1 MLNPNLGISLH
12 YWAQGPVHK
21 KGNKDSLREWVAQ
34 FETLRAGRVYII
46 LSEPHPSKRGELKLK
61 YKDMDHAAEA
71 IRGLHAAGIEAGCME
86 WSCAKDKHV
95 EAQNARMAYMQLNVP
110 ECIAYQ
116 EDAEGT
122 WSASSSAQVARACA
136 KKRQFI
142 LELAEKS
149 ERPMME
155 LSVTYIPF
163 VGGVH
168 RDVHTLI
175 NTIIDIWAN
184 LFAGECPED
193 IPWEPVM
200 VPQAYSFW
208 KPAHEHWSHADSTAP
223 VVFQNHAINQ
233 YENEV
238 ETPETVLHVG
248 LANYYQSGLP
258 NHKNW
263 TGDLFDGY
271 SDCARTALTSTSVLC
286 YWSSRWG
293 LANNKEGE
301 AFRSFIDWLAEAED
315 LTPPITGSE
324 LIRRTQWLCVSLLD
338 SDLGPYGPNKDGV
351 DGKHGPKTEAAILG
365 AEIHYLQPRDGT
377 ADPKLLSIMEKIFQR
392 VMKRVPAY
400 DEPAQFIGEM
410 GQ

>member
-21 KGNKDSLREWVAQ
+21 KGNKDSLRQWVEQ
-34 FETLRAGRVYII
+34 FKTLRADRVYII
-46 LSEPHPSKRGELKLK
+46 LSEPDPAGGGKLKLK
-61 YKDMDHAAEA
+61 YLDMEHAAEA
-71 IRGLHAAGIEAGCME
+71 IRGLHDAGIEGGCME
-86 WSCAKDKHV
+86 WSSAKDIYV

-122 WSASSSAQVARACA
+122 WTAASSAQVARACA
-136 KKRQFI
+136 KKKQFI
-142 LELAEKS
+142 LELAEQS
-149 ERPMME
+149 DRPLME

-163 VGGVH
+163 QGGVH

-175 NTIIDIWAN
+175 NTLQEVVVLA
-184 LFAGECPED
+184 ED
-193 IPWEPVM
+193 NCSCEKLVV

-208 KPAHEHWSHADSTAP
+208 KPVHEHWSHADSTAP

-233 YENEV
+233 YTREV
-238 ETPETVLHVG
+238 ETPHTTLHIG

-263 TGDLFDGY
+263 TGDLFTGY
-271 SDCARTALTSTSVLC
+271 SDCALTALTSTSVLC

-293 LANNKEGE
+293 LANNQEGE
-301 AFRSFIDWLAEAED
+301 AFRSFIDWLAETDD

-338 SDLGPYGPNKDGV
+338 SDLGNYGPNNDGV
-351 DGKHGPKTEAAILG
+351 DGQHGPKTEAAILG

-377 ADPKLLSIMEKIFQR
+377 ADPKLLSIMEEIYER
-392 VMKRVPAY
+392 VIKRVPAY
-400 DEPAQFIGEM
+400 DEPAKFIGEM